1 MRTLSFLAL
10 TLLALASAGGVRPA
24 AAASNEAAWCAYYE
38 DNGGTNCGF
47 ATRQECEADISGNG
61 GYCAPNPEAGQ

>member
-1 MRTLSFLAL
+1 MRTLSPLAL
-10 TLLALASAGGVRPA
+10 ILLALASGGGARP

-38 DNGGTNCGF
+38 DNGGSNCGF

-61 GYCAPNPEAGQ
+61 GYCAPDPEAGQ